1 MGARSKRRTAFFAE
15 HPVCC
20 FCAGAAPAVEEDHQ
34 PGRVFFRNR
43 EWPEGFVFP
52 SCAACN
58 RVSKKSENVSSIL
71 ISNTQN
77 ETDFIGYRSRV
88 EHVRLNYPEFLP
100 RDTVTTNR
108 KRSVFKRLGMEKPA
122 GVAYADPPIASIDP
136 EVWMPELRLLG
147 RKLFLALFYQT
158 FGKPLPLAGGIWL
171 EVRSN
176 ADDPNEDFIQAIGA
190 LGGNTLAPVRSTQP
204 LVDQLDIRWSAS
216 VDPNL
221 ALYLVGLQKMI
232 YFSGFV
238 MEDAEALDLGDVI
251 LERPFVW
258 PSDHQIA

>member
-1 MGARSKRRTAFFAE
+1 MGARAKRRAAFFAE

-43 EWPEGFVFP
+43 EWPEGFAFP
-52 SCAACN
+52 ACEACN
-58 RVSKKSENVSSIL
+58 RVSKKAENVSSIL
-71 ISNTQN
+71 ISDTK
-77 ETDFIGYRSRV
+77 TDAGLMAYRARI

-100 RDTVTTNR
+100 NVQVNTNR
-108 KRSVFKRLGMEKPA
+108 KRDVLKRIGVEKPA
-122 GVAYADPPIASIDP
+122 GLAYADLPIASIDP
-136 EVWMPELRLLG
+136 DVWMPELRLLG

-158 FGKPLPLAGGIWL
+158 FKKPMPLSGGIWF

-176 ADDPNEDFIQAIGA
+176 ADNPNEDFIQAISA

-204 LVDQLDIRWSAS
+204 LGDQLGIRWSAS
-216 VDPNL
+216 PEPNI

-232 YFSGFV
+232 YFGGFV
-238 MEDAEALDLGDVI
+238 AEDAETLNLGNVT

-258 PSDHQIA
+258 P